1 MKASCIFIFFGGVA
15 VFLRVCFWVG
25 CHREVTERA
34 AGLHINEEGQRVE
47 SANKVKVFSLLF
59 LGFSS
64 SSPPLPPPSSSSS
77 SADTRSGGRECG
89 RRPWRPCVRGERDRP
104 PARQVRLPCK
114 VKRRDARVKATAWPH
129 VGDPSHPLTVLGG
142 SGFPGRC
149 GLEKSSAVDYLS
161 VVSVR
166 APSLPLWFNV

>member
-15 VFLRVCFWVG
+15 VYLRVCFWVG
-25 CHREVTERA
+25 FQREVQERA
-34 AGLHINEEGQRVE
+34 RGLHINEEGHRVE
-47 SANKVKVFSLLF
+47 SANKVKVFSVLF
-59 LGFSS
+59 IGFF
-64 SSPPLPPPSSSSS
+64 PPLPPSSSSSS

-89 RRPWRPCVRGERDRP
+89 YRPWRPSVRGGRDRP

-114 VKRRDARVKATAWPH
+114 VKRRDARLKATAWPH

-149 GLEKSSAVDYLS
+149 GLWEVDYLS
-161 VVSVR
+161 IEFVV
-166 APSLPLWFNV
+166 